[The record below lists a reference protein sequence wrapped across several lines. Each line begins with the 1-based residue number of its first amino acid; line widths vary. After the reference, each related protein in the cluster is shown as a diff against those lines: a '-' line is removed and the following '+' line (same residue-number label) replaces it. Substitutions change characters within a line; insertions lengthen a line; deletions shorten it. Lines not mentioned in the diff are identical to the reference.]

1 MLFLKILYG
10 FMGLTSLANGLWML
24 WNPEGWYENI
34 PAAVPDTGAFNPH
47 FIRDIGLAYTIS
59 GVGFIWAFYNLS
71 RCRIVHIGQTLFIGG
86 HAGLHIIDIVLG
98 RLPIDHWWIDA
109 PGVLLPGLI
118 MAVLCVPSV
127 WKRVNPEAGQDPGS
141 DKEKT
146 G

>member
-10 FMGLTSLANGLWML
+10 LMALTSLANGLWML

-34 PAAVPDTGAFNPH
+34 PAAVHDTGAFNPH

-59 GVGFIWAFYNLS
+59 GLGFVWAFYNLS
-71 RCRIVHIGQTLFIGG
+71 RCRMVHIAETLFVGG
-86 HAGLHIIDIVLG
+86 HAGLHVIDIVLG

-127 WKRVNPEAGQDPGS
+127 WKRVNPETRPGPGS
-141 DKEKT
+141 DREKT